1 MFLRFLPYRS
11 PRLETVG
18 GEKMNMARLQNTVPA
33 QTQTLAQPPQLQLP
47 QLSSLATESIPL
59 TDWNSYGFAISKSR
73 IQSWIAKARVNGIMR
88 EGAVLRFG
96 QRYYVN
102 PTQLHA
108 WMNRHG
114 DRTPLA
120 RRTTQKRRDQRAGET
135 RPTDDKEQQAVTP
148 PLQAQEQP
156 TQARG
161 QRHQMT
167 DAQVR
172 NLRKRYAAVS
182 STEAREAEIKRQA
195 KRLHFTEKSVREA
208 ATGRTYRHLPMPKAQ
223 TQAQTQAVETAAP
236 A

>member
-1 MFLRFLPYRS
+1 M
-11 PRLETVG
+11 TQ
-18 GEKMNMARLQNTVPA
+18 LQNIAP
-33 QTQTLAQPPQLQLP
+33 QQPQPLLPQSLQAQPQ
-47 QLSSLATESIPL
+47 SLLTTASIPL
-59 TDWNSYGFAISKSR
+59 KDWNKYGFTIPASTIR
-73 IQSWIAKARVNGIMR
+73 SWIAKARVNGIMR
-88 EGAVLRFG
+88 EGAVKRFG
-96 QRYYVN
+96 QRYYVT
-102 PTQLHA
+102 PYRLDA
-108 WMNRHG
+108 WMDNHG
-114 DRTPLA
+114 ERTPLTRSTQR
-120 RRTTQKRRDQRAGET
+120 RRTPTSKAGEA
-135 RPTDDKEQQAVTP
+135 RAPTDGKERQAVTP

-223 TQAQTQAVETAAP
+223 TQAVETAAP